1 MFSEAGKVII
11 LISFFC
17 DVNKGCKTD
26 LYALPQYNNLIMASL
41 RYDKGLVTFLYL
53 GNNEAYREYLYFF

>member
-11 LISFFC
+11 LISFFF
-17 DVNKGCKTD
+17 DVNKGCKID

-41 RYDKGLVTFLYL
+41 RYDKGLVTFLYS
-53 GNNEAYREYLYFF
+53 GNNEA